1 VRDGFSDLVILV
13 GDRAVAT
20 RLVAYH
26 GSAEE
31 AIEAVV
37 RDRRP

>member
-1 VRDGFSDLVILV
+1 VRDGFSDLVTLV
-13 GDRAVAT
+13 GDREVAT
-20 RLVAYH
+20 RLVAHH

-37 RDRRP
+37 RDRRS